1 MGKKFLSLIIVP
13 HSKSSY
19 RTVSFSKKTVKAFL
33 WGSLVVGILLA
44 AVTVDYIR
52 IQVSRKTYRALLAE
66 NVRQKESLA
75 QYQTSIG
82 TLNKKIDTL
91 ETYVKK
97 LNIIAGIKS
106 QDVLKEVGIGPV
118 SVPAGDDQIVAAPP
132 SQIPAG
138 NIQSINQ
145 KADDIQKNF
154 DTLLNLFETK
164 RAELATM
171 PTISPTVGWQTA
183 KFGWRTDPFTQMQQF
198 HRGIDIAGSLG
209 NPVVATADGIVAK
222 LNQDKIFGRSILISH
237 GGGLTTFYGHLSKFL
252 VKEGQ
257 KVKRGDIIGELGKSG
272 KATGP
277 HVHYEVRQNGKAM
290 DPYFYI
296 LEEE

>member
-19 RTVSFSKKTVKAFL
+19 RTISLSKKTVKAFL
-33 WGSLVVGILLA
+33 WGSLVLGILLA
-44 AVTVDYIR
+44 AATVDYVR
-52 IQVSRKTYRALLAE
+52 IQVSRKTYRAMLAE
-66 NVRQKESLA
+66 NLKQKESLA
-75 QYQTSIG
+75 QYQASIG
-82 TLNKKIDTL
+82 TLNKKVDSL
-91 ETYVKK
+91 EAYVKK

-118 SVPAGDDQIVAAPP
+118 SVPTGDDQVIAAPP

-138 NIQSINQ
+138 NIQSINK

-171 PTISPTVGWQTA
+171 PTISPTVGWQTGH
-183 KFGWRTDPFTQMQQF
+183 FGWRTDPFTQMQQF
-198 HRGIDIAGSLG
+198 HRGIDIAGNIG
-209 NPVVATADGIVAK
+209 NPVVATAEGIV
-222 LNQDKIFGRSILISH
+222 LHLGQDKIFGRSILISH

-252 VKEGQ
+252 VREGQ
-257 KVKRGDIIGELGKSG
+257 KVKRGDIIGELGNSG

-277 HVHYEVRQNGKAM
+277 HVHYEVHLYDKAVN
-290 DPYFYI
+290 PYFYL

>member
-19 RTVSFSKKTVKAFL
+19 RTISFSKKTAKLFV
-33 WGSLVVGILLA
+33 WGSFVLGILLA
-44 AVTVDYIR
+44 AVTVDYLR
-52 IQVSRKTYRALLAE
+52 IQVSRKTYRAMLAE
-66 NVRQKESLA
+66 NLKQKESLA
-75 QYQTSIG
+75 QYQASIG
-82 TLNKKIDTL
+82 TLNKKIDSL
-91 ETYVKK
+91 ESYVKK
-97 LNIIAGIKS
+97 LNVIAGIKS

-118 SVPAGDDQIVAAPP
+118 SVPDGDAQIVAAPP
-132 SQIPAG
+132 AQIPAG
-138 NIQSINQ
+138 NIQSINK

-171 PTISPTVGWQTA
+171 PTISPTVGWQTGS
-183 KFGWRTDPFTQMQQF
+183 FEWRTDPFTQMQQF
-198 HRGIDIAGSLG
+198 HRGIDIAGNIG
-209 NPVVATADGIVAK
+209 NPVVATADGIVVK
-222 LNQDKIFGRSILISH
+222 TRQDKIFGRHILISH
-237 GGGLTTFYGHLSKFL
+237 GGGLTTFYGHLNKFL

-257 KVKRGDIIGELGKSG
+257 KVKRGDIIGELGNSG

-277 HVHYEVRQNGKAM
+277 HVHYEVHLNDKAVN
-290 DPYFYI
+290 PYFYI

>member
-13 HSKSSY
+13 HSKSNS
-19 RTVSFSKKTVKAFL
+19 RTISFSKKTVKGFL

-44 AVTVDYIR
+44 AVTVDYVR
-52 IQVSRKTYRALLAE
+52 IQVSRKTYRALLGE
-66 NVRQKESLA
+66 NQKQKESLA
-75 QYQTSIG
+75 QYQASIG
-82 TLNKKIDTL
+82 TLNKKVGSL

-118 SVPAGDDQIVAAPP
+118 SVPADGDQVAPAPP
-132 SQIPAG
+132 SQFPPG
-138 NIQSINQ
+138 NLKSISQ

-183 KFGWRTDPFTQMQQF
+183 SFGWRTDPFTQMQQF
-198 HRGIDIAGSLG
+198 HRGIDVAGNIG
-209 NPVVATADGIVAK
+209 NPVVATADGIIVK

-237 GGGLTTFYGHLSKFL
+237 GAGLTTFYGHLSKFL
-252 VKEGQ
+252 VKAGQ
-257 KVKRGDIIGELGKSG
+257 KVKRGDIIGELGNSG

-277 HVHYEVRQNGKAM
+277 HVHYEVHLNDKAIN
-290 DPYFYI
+290 PYFYI

>member
-19 RTVSFSKKTVKAFL
+19 RTISLSKKTVKAFL
-33 WGSLVVGILLA
+33 WGSLVLGILLA
-44 AVTVDYIR
+44 AATVDYVR
-52 IQVSRKTYRALLAE
+52 IQVSRKTYRAMLAE
-66 NVRQKESLA
+66 NLKQKESLA
-75 QYQTSIG
+75 QYQASIG
-82 TLNKKIDTL
+82 TLNKKVDSL
-91 ETYVKK
+91 EAYVKK

-118 SVPAGDDQIVAAPP
+118 SVPTGDDQVIAAPP

-138 NIQSINQ
+138 NIQSINK

-171 PTISPTVGWQTA
+171 PTISPTVGWQTGH
-183 KFGWRTDPFTQMQQF
+183 FGWRTDPFTQMQQF
-198 HRGIDIAGSLG
+198 HRGIDIAGNIG
-209 NPVVATADGIVAK
+209 NPVVATAEGIV
-222 LNQDKIFGRSILISH
+222 LHLGQDKIFGRSILISH

-252 VKEGQ
+252 VKAGQ
-257 KVKRGDIIGELGKSG
+257 KVKRGDIIGELGNSG

-277 HVHYEVRQNGKAM
+277 HVHYEVHLNDRAVN
-290 DPYFYI
+290 PYFYI